1 MWATERAADLNRRA
15 SSLLSGE
22 PVPYTFIPS
31 QRLVRAYKRGYIPE
45 EARLGGELAAFAPE
59 PFVYVGAVEAA
70 ACRVVIVTNHGADE
84 EADALWELRKQLGD
98 EVIIAIWLWD
108 NHAAHIGNLK
118 AVLAADFVF
127 PSHAYVADY
136 LHTPASLVSQHIP
149 LCAAQWTRAEA
160 EAFFNESAV
169 AARRHKL
176 LVNYV
181 MQAIASPLRRRVL
194 EEYREGLAEADVFL
208 MNQETRSRYFDLS
221 PQDRFRDWASYKGT
235 IIVPMGHDLSTRV
248 FDALLAGLVP
258 VVPEGIDDF
267 EQVISREVQESLGI
281 VRVDSLELPA
291 VREGAQKAL
300 AVFDAMGEAGARAR
314 HAYVLENH
322 LLPNRITEML
332 YMIWLVASGQL
343 TIEFG
348 TGHAGAALYQ
358 RPRK

>member
-1 MWATERAADLNRRA
+1 MWPIDRAADLNRRA
-15 SSLLSGE
+15 NQLFSGQ

-31 QRLVRAYKRGYIPE
+31 QRLAKAYKTSYIPE
-45 EARLGGELAAFAPE
+45 EARIGGELTALAPE
-59 PFVYVGAVEAA
+59 PFVYLGASERTS
-70 ACRVVIVTNHGADE
+70 CSVVIVTNHGAEE
-84 EADALWELRKQLGD
+84 EAEALWELRKQLGD
-98 EVIIAIWLWD
+98 EAIIAIWLWD
-108 NHAAHIGNLK
+108 NHAAHVGNLK

-127 PSHAYVADY
+127 PSHAYMADY

-160 EAFFNESAV
+160 ETFFKDSTTAE
-169 AARRHKL
+169 RHHKL

-194 EEYREGLAEADVFL
+194 EEYRDGLENADVFL

-267 EQVISREVQESLGI
+267 EQVIPRDVQESLGI
-281 VRVDSLELPA
+281 VRVESLELPA
-291 VREGAQKAL
+291 VREGARRAL
-300 AVFDAMGEAGARAR
+300 AIYDSMGVVGAQTR
-314 HAYVLENH
+314 HAYVLDNH

-332 YMIWLVASGQL
+332 YMIWLVGTGQL
-343 TIEFG
+343 TVEFG

-358 RPRK
+358 RLRN